1 MTVEQM
7 TARIN
12 ELYHKSQAEGLSEAE
27 KEEQS
32 RLRQAYVANV
42 RANLRGQLNQISIVE
57 KDGSITNLGDKE
69 SKDSVRIRS
78 LKRRD
83 ALTKQDRTRYSQEI
97 VQQVITLS
105 CYQEADILLAYA
117 SYRSE
122 VETYGLIRQAL
133 SDNKLVFVPR
143 VEGQDMEFYQ
153 IQDLSC
159 LHDGYR
165 GIPEPAPDSSYP
177 DCLVQN
183 RLTSSDSILHVL
195 LCMPGAA
202 FDKARHR
209 IGYGG
214 GFYDRYLEKT
224 EIYQNQGQVHLTTA
238 ALAYSCQIWD
248 QIPWE
253 SHDVIPDIV
262 MTEKGGI

>member
-57 KDGSITNLGDKE
+57 KDGSITNLGDKK

-143 VEGQDMEFYQ
+143 VEGQDMEFYVCMTAIVASRNRHQ
-153 IQDLSC
+153 TAPIRIVWYRTG
-159 LHDGYR
+159 LHHQTVYCMCCYVCPGQLLTKPATGSAMEAASMTVIWRKRRFTRTR
-165 GIPEPAPDSSYP
+165 GRYILPPPPLPIPARYGT
-177 DCLVQN
+177 
-183 RLTSSDSILHVL
+183 RF
-195 LCMPGAA
+195 PG
-202 FDKARHR
+202 
-209 IGYGG
+209 
-214 GFYDRYLEKT
+214 
-224 EIYQNQGQVHLTTA
+224 N
-238 ALAYSCQIWD
+238 
-248 QIPWE
+248 P
-253 SHDVIPDIV
+253 
-262 MTEKGGI
+262 MM